1 MINHTENETTLTIG
15 QSTVTMICD
24 TISPKGVRISTL
36 ELVYP
41 RYIHCEL
48 LAHRVF
54 SRNASSSR
62 ATPVNVTLHEVRN
75 DPVFFDYVGCNQ
87 RGMVAGEA
95 INESDLA
102 AFQQEWFELAAYVAN
117 KAESWASRYNIHKQ
131 NLNRVLEPWLRI
143 RTLVTA
149 TEWDNFFNLRC
160 SVLAQPETHS
170 LAVAIQSVMNAS
182 TPVCGKVHLPYI
194 TPDELSRLDEL
205 DIKEALKCSVA
216 RCARVSY
223 ARMDGRKTTIDEDM
237 VLHDRLLEA
246 GHMSPFEH
254 AAAAMRSKKF
264 YDNFMGWSSY
274 RHMLQTVGKQPSVFR

>member
-1 MINHTENETTLTIG
+1 MIDHTENETTLTIG

-24 TISPKGVRISTL
+24 SISPKGARISTL

-48 LAHRVF
+48 LAHRIF
-54 SRNASSSR
+54 SRNAASSR

-131 NLNRVLEPWLRI
+131 NINRVLEPWLRI
-143 RTLVTA
+143 RTLVTG

-160 SVLAQPETHS
+160 SKLAQPETHS
-170 LAVAIQSVMNAS
+170 LAMAIQSVMNAS
-182 TPVCGKVHLPYI
+182 TPVCRNLHLPYI
-194 TPDELSRLDEL
+194 TSDELSHLDEM
-205 DIKEALKCSVA
+205 DMEPAVKCSVA
-216 RCARVSY
+216 RCARISY
-223 ARMDGRKTTIDEDM
+223 ARMDGKKTTIDEDLA
-237 VLHDRLLEA
+237 LHDRLLEA

-254 AAAAMRSKKF
+254 VAAAQKSKTF
-264 YDNFMGWSSY
+264 YDNFVGWASCRY
-274 RHMLQTVGKQPSVFR
+274 MLKIIGRKKGCF